1 MAIIN
6 LYETEEIK
14 CAQTAQRCVS
24 LKGSGRGR
32 AARGSLQRIWGWGW
46 GPRLSTALGAPPHLL
61 VSPMC
66 AAVPRDSIPG
76 VPGGDAHPILLA
88 PPGAVRTHRGRS
100 PLPPAAVRG
109 GWCEPAPGGLN
120 PAASQQAAP
129 EDCEELRLSPAPKES
144 EQ

>member
-46 GPRLSTALGAPPHLL
+46 GPGLGLGSEAEHGSRSTTTPPRQPNVRSCAPGLDPRRSRWGCTPH
-61 VSPMC
+61 PARPAGCC
-66 AAVPRDSIPG
+66 A
-76 VPGGDAHPILLA
+76 H
-88 PPGAVRTHRGRS
+88 
-100 PLPPAAVRG
+100 AVRG